1 MRILNPSDSH
11 PLFPSPEDFAKA
23 LEQTLPDFDWVEWVN
38 STGSTNADLLQRARA
53 LSSQAI
59 RTSPGAWLLGA
70 HLQTAGK
77 GRAGRPW
84 VNTAGSTLMFSC
96 ALTHNIPLP
105 QLAGIAPA
113 LGVATCLALR
123 TFFEA
128 SQPQVS
134 LDDLKLKWPNDLL
147 WRGAKLAGILIET
160 APQSRL
166 IIGMG
171 INMRDAQTLSAQLD
185 RKIADIH
192 QLLEDLGQ
200 PVLPSLPCALVAHIA
215 QAWQRALDEYAVG
228 GYAAFIERFDSVDGL
243 AGQPVQVVDQGR
255 ILHEGFAQG
264 TDAFGHLCVQTQT
277 GSVPI
282 LVGDVSIRPIH
293 SS

>member
-1 MRILNPSDSH
+1 MRISNPSDSN
-11 PLFPSPEDFAKA
+11 PIFPSPHDFVRT
-23 LEQTLPDFDWVEWVN
+23 LEQALPDFDWVEWVN
-38 STGSTNADLLQRARA
+38 STGSTNADLIQRARA
-53 LSSQAI
+53 LSSQGI
-59 RTSPGAWLLGA
+59 RTSPSAWLLGA

-113 LGVATCLALR
+113 VGVATCLALR
-123 TFFEA
+123 KFFQT
-128 SQPQVS
+128 SQPQVE
-134 LDDLKLKWPNDLL
+134 LKDLKLKWPNDVL

-160 APQSRL
+160 GPQSRL

-171 INMRDAQTLSAQLD
+171 INMRDAQTLSGQLD

-200 PVLPSLPCALVAHIA
+200 PTPPSLPCALVGHTAK
-215 QAWQRALDEYAVG
+215 AWQRALDEYAAG
-228 GYAAFIERFDSVDGL
+228 GYAAFMERFDSVDGL
-243 AGQPVQVVDQGR
+243 AGQPVQVVDQGK

-277 GSVPI
+277 GFVPI

>member
-1 MRILNPSDSH
+1 MPILNPSDPH
-11 PLFPSPEDFAKA
+11 PTFPSPHDFVRT
-23 LEQTLPDFDWVEWVN
+23 LEQALPDFDWVEWVS
-38 STGSTNADLLQRARA
+38 STGSTNADLIQRARM
-53 LSSQAI
+53 LFQQEI
-59 RTSPGAWLLGA
+59 RTRPAAWLLGA

-113 LGVATCLALR
+113 LGVATCLAMR

-128 SQPQVS
+128 SQAQIA
-134 LDDLKLKWPNDLL
+134 LDDLKLKWPNDVL

-160 APQSRL
+160 GPQSRL

-171 INMRDAQTLSAQLD
+171 INLQDAQTLSAQLD

-192 QLLEDLGQ
+192 QLLDDLGQ
-200 PVLPSLPCALVAHIA
+200 PVLPTLPCALVAHIA
-215 QAWQRALDEYAVG
+215 KAWQRALDEYAAG
-228 GYAAFIERFDSVDGL
+228 GYAAFIERFNSVDGL
-243 AGQPVQVVDQGR
+243 AGLPVQVVDQGR